1 VAGDGLSGAR
11 VVCPSCAAEFL
22 LPAAHLDPRA
32 RIRCPD
38 CGGTFR
44 AYDPA
49 AARAFA
55 APLARWAAARPG
67 GLVAVRAARAEGRF
81 FAAHGAALAAAFG
94 EVERAGG
101 SDPGAVAAFQ
111 AALAELLGPGTPL
124 FG

>member
-1 VAGDGLSGAR
+1 MAGDRLSGAR

-38 CGGTFR
+38 CAGTFR

-55 APLARWAAARPG
+55 APLARWAEARPG
-67 GLVAVRAARAEGRF
+67 GLSAVRTARAEGRF
-81 FAAHGAALAAAFG
+81 LALHGAALAAAFAD
-94 EVERAGG
+94 VERAGG
-101 SDPGAVAAFQ
+101 SDPGTVAAFQ
-111 AALAELLGPGTPL
+111 AALAELLGPGAPP